1 MRAFLLS
8 CIILLLYSCRG
19 EKDKVQ
25 IGEMTS
31 MEVNEV
37 FDAGTVVKGE
47 VIKAKFNVKNTGKA
61 PLVISEVRPSCS
73 CTVAEKPEKPI
84 EPGKST
90 VIVAKVETAN
100 VTSKSITKSVT
111 LVTNTKGST
120 KVLLIKAKIK

>member
-1 MRAFLLS
+1 
-8 CIILLLYSCRG
+8 
-19 EKDKVQ
+19 
-25 IGEMTS
+25 MTS